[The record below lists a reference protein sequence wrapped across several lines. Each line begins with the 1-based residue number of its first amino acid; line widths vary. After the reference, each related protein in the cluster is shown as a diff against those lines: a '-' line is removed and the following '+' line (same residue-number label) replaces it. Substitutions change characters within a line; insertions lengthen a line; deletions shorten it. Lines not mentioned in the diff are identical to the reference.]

1 MRRAGMA
8 ALALLSALSACGR
21 ADGAGTR
28 ASVRDSAGVRI
39 VEVRGE
45 GGGLDQWRL
54 DAVPELAVGGAEAAG
69 GIELFRVAGAHRLA
83 DGRLLIGNAGSGE
96 LVLVD
101 PHADGAVKRYGRSG
115 RGPGEFVAMAGM
127 WAGRGDTVWVYDMDL
142 SRVTPFTPEG
152 GFGSPVQVPA
162 GDVRGLVTLRDR
174 FVDGTYL
181 GVVVRGHGGP
191 QQRTGPRTDS
201 MTVVRVTPGA
211 DPARLARILFTNSYV
226 DASGGV
232 ISVPF
237 ASWGVAAG
245 WSGGYWLGE
254 TSRYELRRH
263 DPRGRLEMVI
273 RRQVSPARVT
283 SADVDR
289 ELGRWTE
296 DGRMDAAAAR
306 RALAE
311 VPIPRSFPV
320 FSRVVAAADG
330 GVWVQDHPGGDEAAA
345 APVWTAFGADGRI
358 AARVVLPRGAKLV
371 EASAGHLVAIVTDED
386 GVEGVTVFRIAP
398 AGRLRR
404 DGGR

>member
-1 MRRAGMA
+1 MRRAGVA
-8 ALALLSALSACGR
+8 ALALLSACGR
-21 ADGAGTR
+21 TDGAGAR

-45 GGGLDQWRL
+45 AGGLGRWRL
-54 DAVPELAVGGAEAAG
+54 DAVPGLAVGGADAAG

-83 DGRLLIGNAGSGE
+83 DGRLLVGNGGSGE

-101 PHADGAVKRYGRSG
+101 PRAGGAVKRYGRSG
-115 RGPGEFVAMAGM
+115 RGPGEFVAMAGV

-152 GFGSPVQVPA
+152 GFGSPVQVPP
-162 GDVRGLVTLRDR
+162 GDVGGLVTLRGR
-174 FVDGTYL
+174 FADGAYL
-181 GVVVRGHGGP
+181 GVVVRGYAGP
-191 QQRTGPRTDS
+191 QQRTGPRPDS
-201 MTVVRVTPGA
+201 MSVVRVAPGT
-211 DPARLARILFTNSYV
+211 DPAPLARIFFTQSFV

-232 ISVPF
+232 VSVPF

-254 TSRYELRRH
+254 TGRYELRRY

-273 RRQVSPARVT
+273 RRQVSPVRVT

-289 ELGRWTE
+289 ELARWTE
-296 DGRMDAAAAR
+296 GGRMDAAAAR
-306 RALAE
+306 RTLAE
-311 VPIPRSFPV
+311 LPIPRRFPV

-330 GVWVQDHPGGDEAAA
+330 GLWVQDHPGGDEAAA

-358 AARVVLPRGAKLV
+358 AARVTLPRGAKLV

-386 GVEGVTVFRIAP
+386 GVEGVTLYRLQP
-398 AGRLRR
+398 AGRGAGDAAR
-404 DGGR
+404 